1 MIDSKQK
8 GMVFNVQKFSV
19 HDGAGIRTLVFLKG
33 CPLRCRWCSNPE
45 SQLFKQ
51 ERAYNPNR
59 CLTAEVCGRCVSSC
73 QEGGVTLIDGLICFN
88 HAKCTDC
95 RACVNACPTGSQ
107 TVYGYE
113 MTVGEVIKKVEE
125 DDVFYARSGGGLTLS
140 GGEALAQPE
149 FALALLREAKRHRLA
164 TAIETCGVYPTE
176 VLAEACK
183 HLDELIFD
191 IKSLDDEKHKK
202 FTGGSNQQILA
213 NIQYVFEHFPDLP
226 VTVRTPVIPG
236 FNDTEEEIMAIRRFV
251 PLRDNVKYEV
261 LTYHRLG
268 SPKYGYLGRP
278 YLLGDVKADD
288 AFMKQIRAKLS
299 AWQG

>member
-1 MIDSKQK
+1 MLDSKQK

-45 SQLFKQ
+45 SQLFKP

-59 CLTAEVCGRCVSSC
+59 CLTAEVCGRCAKRC
-73 QEGGVTLIDGLICFN
+73 TKGGVTVIDGLICYDRS
-88 HAKCTDC
+88 KCDEC
-95 RACVNACPTGSQ
+95 GACVRACPTGSQ

-113 MTVGEVIKKVEE
+113 MTVAEVLKKVEE
-125 DDVFYARSGGGLTLS
+125 DDVFYARSGGGITLS

-149 FALALLREAKRHRLA
+149 FALALLREAKRHRLT
-164 TAIETCGVYPTE
+164 TAIETCGAYPTE

-183 HLDELIFD
+183 YLDELIFD

-202 FTGGSNQQILA
+202 FTGGSNEQILA
-213 NIQYVFEHFPDLP
+213 NIQYVFENFPNLP

-236 FNDTEEEIMAIRRFV
+236 FNDSEEEIMAIRRFV

-288 AFMKQIRAKLS
+288 AFMKQLRTKLKEYK
-299 AWQG
+299 G